1 MALPFGVWA
10 LVCVAVKG
18 IIGDQVKE
26 ALELKGWLKEALMLM
41 LRFLREQ
48 SLHGRS
54 LYKM

>member
-26 ALELKGWLKEALMLM
+26 ALELKG
-41 LRFLREQ
+41 
-48 SLHGRS
+48 G
-54 LYKM
+54 